1 MEYIK
6 CKCPVYRP
14 RNITNME
21 EQREMQEIRQSI
33 SKKDFASFQKW
44 YNLLCRPIAR
54 HRYSS
59 SALLFLCRPIDSHR
73 YFKILEYTVREG
85 FVDGVQMLVKENGVG
100 GLDLIHSRS
109 GKFNAFHIACTYGQ
123 IEIVKFLLSV
133 KDCDKVVTAINFR
146 KQDGLS
152 IAIEKENKKLCEILL
167 SNGQFHID
175 KNPCSSSS
183 RLFEALSNQK
193 KEMAHFLITH
203 GADVTLV
210 GHNESLGTISCV
222 CLSALRVSS
231 LLGEI
236 LKRGGNPNDEH
247 EHTGKSVLQL
257 ALEAKADRNTV
268 KAIIRAGANLN
279 RKDKFGKLPV
289 FGLTSLGMFCL

>member
-1 MEYIK
+1 
-6 CKCPVYRP
+6 
-14 RNITNME
+14 ME
-21 EQREMQEIRQSI
+21 EQRKMQEIRQSI

-44 YNLLCRPIAR
+44 YNLLCRPIDR
-54 HRYSS
+54 HRYS
-59 SALLFLCRPIDSHR
+59 
-73 YFKILEYTVREG
+73 KIVEYTVREG

-100 GLDLIHSRS
+100 CLDLFHSRS
-109 GKFNAFHIACTYGQ
+109 GNGFHVACTYEQ

-133 KDCDKVVTAINFR
+133 KDCDKVVTAINSK

-152 IAIEKENKKLCEILL
+152 IAIKKENKKLCEILL
-167 SNGQFHID
+167 SNGLFHID

-247 EHTGKSVLQL
+247 KQTGKSVLQL

-279 RKDKFGKLPV
+279 RKDKFGKPPV
-289 FGLTSLGMFCL
+289 FGLTSLGMFCLYIIQSTYCIISLPDSLG

>member
-1 MEYIK
+1 M
-6 CKCPVYRP
+6 
-14 RNITNME
+14 
-21 EQREMQEIRQSI
+21 
-33 SKKDFASFQKW
+33 
-44 YNLLCRPIAR
+44 
-54 HRYSS
+54 
-59 SALLFLCRPIDSHR
+59 
-73 YFKILEYTVREG
+73 
-85 FVDGVQMLVKENGVG
+85 
-100 GLDLIHSRS
+100 
-109 GKFNAFHIACTYGQ
+109 
-123 IEIVKFLLSV
+123 

-222 CLSALRVSS
+222 CQ
-231 LLGEI
+231 
-236 LKRGGNPNDEH
+236 RGGNPNDEH
-247 EHTGKSVLQL
+247 EQTGKSVLQL

-279 RKDKFGKLPV
+279 RRDKFGKLPV

>member
-14 RNITNME
+14 QNITNME
-21 EQREMQEIRQSI
+21 EQRKMQEIRQSI

-44 YNLLCRPIAR
+44 YNLLCRPIDR
-54 HRYSS
+54 HRYS
-59 SALLFLCRPIDSHR
+59 
-73 YFKILEYTVREG
+73 KIVEYTVREG

-100 GLDLIHSRS
+100 CLDLFHSRS
-109 GKFNAFHIACTYGQ
+109 GNGFHVACTYEQ

-133 KDCDKVVTAINFR
+133 KDCDKVVTAINSK

-152 IAIEKENKKLCEILL
+152 IAIKKENKKLCEILL
-167 SNGQFHID
+167 SNGLFHID

-247 EHTGKSVLQL
+247 KQTGKSVLQL

-279 RKDKFGKLPV
+279 RKDKFGKPPV
-289 FGLTSLGMFCL
+289 FGLTSLGMFCLYIIQSTYCIISLPDSLG